1 MGEEKFYK
9 KKDHKVT
16 IKKYGFINWWG
27 YHMYN
32 YPIFKLIVYIL
43 FYLIGLIV
51 GLLLANKLWYILW
64 LQQILDKY
72 NF

>member
-1 MGEEKFYK
+1 MSEKEFYK

-51 GLLLANKLWYILW
+51 GLLLANKL
-64 LQQILDKY
+64 
-72 NF
+72 